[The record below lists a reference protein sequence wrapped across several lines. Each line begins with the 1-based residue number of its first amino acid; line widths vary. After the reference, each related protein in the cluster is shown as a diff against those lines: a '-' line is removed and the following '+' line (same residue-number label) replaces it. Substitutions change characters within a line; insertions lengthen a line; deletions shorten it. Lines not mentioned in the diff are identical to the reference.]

1 MALAI
6 PRPNELRDFARWLFW
21 RPLRDRLDPKKPERL
36 RALYRLWPS
45 VLLTG
50 GQQRERMKDE
60 YRRCFGERYTDADL
74 DALVRESYRIAFR
87 THLEE
92 LILGRLDERTVF
104 DFLQLEGRENL
115 DDALERGK
123 GALIMS
129 AHAGSFMLPIAAI
142 SLLGYPYTQYAARG
156 LPPQEV
162 LDANPDAIR
171 QNRWANET
179 RTIRE
184 ENEDALPANYLTL
197 HTSARTLYRRL
208 ANNETVGIA
217 FDGRVG
223 NKWVRMP
230 YLGREALLN
239 PGPYR
244 LASKTGAAIIPTLTH
259 TPDGGP
265 GVCTFGEP
273 IYPED
278 RRWQDLMREFVHR
291 RVEPWLAQHPEEYGV
306 WLAHCRGRA
315 MVDDHPF
322 FVDYAKDDGWQAFP
336 KLED

>member
-1 MALAI
+1 MDLAI

-21 RPLRDRLDPKKPERL
+21 SPLRDQLDPQKPQRL

-45 VLLTG
+45 VLVTG

-60 YRRCFGERYTDADL
+60 YRRCFGAEYSAEALDDL
-74 DALVRESYRIAFR
+74 VKDSYRIAFR

-92 LILGRLDERTVF
+92 LVLGRLDEKTVF

-115 DDALERGK
+115 DAALERGK

-162 LDANPDAIR
+162 LDANPDAIP

-179 RTIRE
+179 RAIRE
-184 ENEDALPANYLTL
+184 ANEDALPANYLTL
-197 HTSARTLYRRL
+197 HTSARALYRRL

-244 LASKTGAAIIPTLTH
+244 LASKTGAALVPTLTH
-259 TPDGGP
+259 TPSDGP

-278 RRWQDLMREFVHR
+278 RPWQEIMREFVHD
-291 RVEPWLAQHPEEYGV
+291 RVEPWIKSHPEEYGV

-315 MVDDHPF
+315 KVDDHPF
-322 FVDYAKDDGWQAFP
+322 FVDYAKDDGWKAFP
-336 KLED
+336 KLDD